1 MRTIHR
7 WREQLS
13 GYTPL
18 RDNMFVKLMIVFALI
33 SVLTIAVVSYMLY
46 LYLSRSIIGTEL
58 ETQKK
63 AIAGV
68 SQYLEQRYETTQSFM
83 NTIYRDNRLAQD
95 LVYYLQHS
103 FEDYIRYRLDQSYEN
118 LLTNPRQITV
128 TLKQAL
134 EDMPELRHILLYSAD
149 RQTLHVYSQDREP
162 VIIPTN
168 AARSFIPDV
177 MASEAGAASVPNV
190 WIRRAVPHIEGNLY
204 SFRVPINDPVA
215 MKQIGQLMFYYDAET
230 IGSVV
235 DTSPEGVKGS
245 ILVLSPEGDVIYDS
259 SERYYDE
266 HYPYLQAI
274 QSLNEIE
281 ELEESSYVTRQ
292 PQHQAG
298 FIVAGVAPIREVA
311 ASYEGIR
318 RTIIIV
324 SLLSMMVVVLAP
336 SVFVLNVAKRTY
348 KIIRFMRKVEQGNLG
363 ARLQDK
369 HKDELGQIANSFNR
383 MLEELSR
390 HIEREYKAEI
400 RQKHA
405 ELAAL
410 QARINPHFL
419 HNTLEVIRMRA
430 ISRGVHDVGEMI
442 YALAMLFRS
451 FVRPDPQ
458 LTLTDELENCRLY
471 LELFRIRYQDHFT
484 YEIDYDPR
492 LGELPVTRMLIQPV
506 IENYIVHGIRIGQRD
521 NKLCIKATE
530 RKGILTIQV
539 WDNGVGIAKERL
551 EQIQDRLEQ
560 TEDTGQSFGLR
571 SVHERIR
578 LLYGNAYG
586 IRMESLPEE
595 GTTVWIQFPA
605 G

>member
-1 MRTIHR
+1 MRIVQR

-46 LYLSRSIIGTEL
+46 LYMSRSIINAEL

-63 AIAGV
+63 AIASVG
-68 SQYLEQRYETTQSFM
+68 QYLEQRHETVQAFM
-83 NTIYRDNRLAQD
+83 NNVYRDNRLAQD

-103 FEDYIRYRLDQSYEN
+103 FEDYIRFRLDQSYEN
-118 LLTNPRQITV
+118 LFNNPRQIHV
-128 TLKQAL
+128 TLKQTL
-134 EDMPELRHILLYSAD
+134 EDMPEVKHILLYSAD
-149 RQTLHVYSQDREP
+149 RQTLHAFSQDREP
-162 VIIPTN
+162 MIIATN
-168 AARSFIPDV
+168 AARSYIPDV
-177 MASEAGAASVPNV
+177 MASETGAASVPNV
-190 WIRRAVPHIEGNLY
+190 WLLRTLPQLAGNLY

-215 MKQIGQLMFYYDAET
+215 MKQIGQLMFIYDADA
-230 IGSVV
+230 IGTVV
-235 DTSPEGVKGS
+235 ESSAEDLKGS
-245 ILVLSPEGDVIYDS
+245 ILVLSPEADVIYDS
-259 SERYYDE
+259 SARYYGRD
-266 HYPYLQAI
+266 YPYMQAI
-274 QSLNEIE
+274 QSLDDSERLDE
-281 ELEESSYVTRQ
+281 PSYITRQ
-292 PQHQAG
+292 PQHHAG
-298 FIVAGVAPIREVA
+298 FIVAGVAPVREVA
-311 ASYEGIR
+311 ESYEGLR
-318 RTIIIV
+318 RTILVV
-324 SLLSMMVVVLAP
+324 SLLCMFVVLIVP
-336 SVFVLNVAKRTY
+336 SLFVLNVAKRTY

-369 HKDELGQIANSFNR
+369 QKDELGQIASSFNR

-405 ELAAL
+405 ELEAL

-442 YALAMLFRS
+442 YSLAMLFRS
-451 FVRPDPQ
+451 FVRPDPE

-484 YEIDYDPR
+484 YEIDYAPK
-492 LGELPVTRMLIQPV
+492 LGELPVARMLIQPV
-506 IENYIVHGIRIGQRD
+506 IENYIVHGIRLGQTD
-521 NKLCIKATE
+521 NKLCIRVTE
-530 RKGILTIQV
+530 GAGVLTIRV
-539 WDNGVGIAKERL
+539 WDNGVGIQPERL
-551 EQIQDRLEQ
+551 RDILQGLELPEQS
-560 TEDTGQSFGLR
+560 GQSFGLR

-578 LLYGNAYG
+578 LLYGSGYG
-586 IRMESLPEE
+586 IRMESEPGE
-595 GTTVWIQFPA
+595 GTTVWITFPA